1 MYDVK
6 GMTLIV
12 LEYSYEGVV
21 AEGGGGDET
30 LVGCICNQADK
41 VIYCFVDLFGGEVG
55 GWRMGEGVELIELE
69 GILFLVAPLSK
80 ELTGVRNLEGTLG
93 TR

>member
-1 MYDVK
+1 
-6 GMTLIV
+6 MTLIV
-12 LEYSYEGVV
+12 LEYSYEGVI

-30 LVGCICNQADK
+30 LVGRICNRADE
-41 VIYCFVDLFGGEVG
+41 VVYGLVDLFGREVG
-55 GWRMGEGVELIELE
+55 RWGTGEGVELVELE
-69 GILFLVAPLSK
+69 SALFLVAPPGK